1 MAALDY
7 DSLSKSQKLAA
18 FLVLIGPEDAAV
30 LLKQLPDSELEVVVR
45 EMAAME
51 VIDFDI
57 QDKVM
62 HEFCDLIGHGVTSVL
77 GGVHFAQRAL
87 ERAKGPQI
95 ASNILQKA
103 MPPNNSIEAVREL
116 AQLEVRQLHNII
128 KREQPQTI
136 AFVLSY
142 LEPKK
147 VTETFLLF
155 DEPTRESIV
164 ASLGSMGSISGSVIT
179 RVLGAMSKGPSLST
193 QKQVLHERGGVQAAA
208 QLLNSLEKELS
219 KGILTKLQ
227 EKDPDLTDLI
237 RQRLFTF
244 DDIAKLNSRDIQRIL
259 REVESA
265 DLALALKGAKE
276 QLRSA
281 IYGAMSKRAA
291 EGLREELSLLG
302 PTRMK
307 DIEAAQARV
316 VQKVRDLIDSGE
328 ITPPQEGA
336 ADVVE

>member
-1 MAALDY
+1 MPALEY
-7 DSLSKSQKLAA
+7 ASLTKTQKLAA

-30 LLKQLPDSELEVVVR
+30 LLKQLPDGELENVVR
-45 EMAAME
+45 EMAALE

-57 QDKVM
+57 QEKVM
-62 HEFCDLIGHGVTSVL
+62 QEFCELIGQGMSSVL

-116 AQLEVRQLHNII
+116 AQLEVRQLHNLM

-142 LEPKK
+142 LEPRK
-147 VTETFLLF
+147 VTEAFLLF
-155 DEPTRESIV
+155 DDATRENIIE
-164 ASLGSMGSISGSVIT
+164 SLGSMESISSSLIT
-179 RVLGAMSKGPSLST
+179 KVLGGISKGPSIAS
-193 QKQVLHERGGVQAAA
+193 QKQVLHERGGVGVAA
-208 QLLNSLEKELS
+208 QLLNSLEKDVS
-219 KGILTKLQ
+219 KAILTKLQ
-227 EKDPDLTDLI
+227 ERNADLTDAI
-237 RQRLFTF
+237 RQKLFTF
-244 DDIAKLNSRDIQRIL
+244 DDIGRLNSRDIQRIL

-276 QLRSA
+276 NIRQS

-307 DIEAAQARV
+307 DIEAAQGRV
-316 VQKVRDLIDSGE
+316 VQKVRELIDGGE
-328 ITPPQEGA
+328 VNPPQEGA